1 MLVMISIFFSAPSC
15 YIDEK
20 TIEKDEAVIVK
31 KYKDQE
37 CELIGGFDGVV
48 VKRQTAV
55 VGFLDGTEIDD
66 VDPGDIVSC
75 ECNEQRCDKVNHIY
89 GSLMKVKRGD
99 QELVCYFR
107 GMKKENL
114 CRVQLDIPLEENGEF
129 IEFIEI
135 PRDDLVRKDARSGR
149 KKRGR
154 PKKQSQ
160 VSAVDR
166 EEKE

>member
-1 MLVMISIFFSAPSC
+1 MLIEVHLLAPSC

-37 CELIGGFDGVV
+37 CELLGGFDGVV
-48 VKRQTAV
+48 VKNQTIV
-55 VGFLDGTEIDD
+55 VGFLDGTEADD
-66 VDPGDIVSC
+66 INSEDIVSC

-114 CRVQLDIPLEENGEF
+114 CRVQLDNPFEENGEVV
-129 IEFIEI
+129 EFIEV
-135 PRDDLVRKDARSGR
+135 PRDDVVRKDSRPGR

-160 VSAVDR
+160 VSTVEQ
-166 EEKE
+166 EEE